1 MHYTSDQDNFTN
13 QSRSTLG
20 TQPSISANNSGRNGL
35 SSDSTNSGPD
45 EDKYDDSKKVLTERR
60 RMQLE
65 KIRAMAAELK
75 PSRGRSRG
83 NGRGIRSGAVSR
95 GSLKPRGRCRI
106 LRTEGYREQNSINH
120 IMGILIEHSDS
131 LFRMIAPSCEN
142 VTTLN
147 DNLSDK
153 NYTQIQAVRNKK
165 YDDKFG

>member
-1 MHYTSDQDNFTN
+1 MIFALIVLRIY
-13 QSRSTLG
+13 R
-20 TQPSISANNSGRNGL
+20 
-35 SSDSTNSGPD
+35 PD

-106 LRTEGYREQNSINH
+106 LRTEVCYFYHLCSVTFFVYLTPIIVTLAQHTTYFYIANVPWRFLCNQI
-120 IMGILIEHSDS
+120 
-131 LFRMIAPSCEN
+131 FRRP
-142 VTTLN
+142 
-147 DNLSDK
+147 DNLCW
-153 NYTQIQAVRNKK
+153 I
-165 YDDKFG
+165 F